1 MESIIATPLFLPRG
15 GEFESAAHK
24 PPLGEDGRGFL
35 MAGSLVSKVWKGGFQ
50 SLERRLLMGG
60 NGG

>member
-1 MESIIATPLFLPRG
+1 MGNIIATPLFLPRE
-15 GEFESAAHK
+15 GEFKSAAHK

-35 MAGSLVSKVWKGGFQ
+35 MAGSLASNGWKQGFQ

-60 NGG
+60 N